1 VKLAVLGAG
10 NGGFATAADLAL
22 AGHRV
27 RLWSRSA
34 DALGPIVER
43 ATITLDAEGRHGT
56 AQLERATTD
65 LGEAVAGSGTIRT
78 SAPSTASPRSAVGRR
93 S

>member
-1 VKLAVLGAG
+1 MNVAVLGGG

-34 DALGPIVER
+34 SALGSLAGEP
-43 ATITLDAEGRHGT
+43 ALTLVAEGRQG
-56 AQLERATTD
+56 R
-65 LGEAVAGSGTIRT
+65 
-78 SAPSTASPRSAVGRR
+78 PRSPSPSPAPR